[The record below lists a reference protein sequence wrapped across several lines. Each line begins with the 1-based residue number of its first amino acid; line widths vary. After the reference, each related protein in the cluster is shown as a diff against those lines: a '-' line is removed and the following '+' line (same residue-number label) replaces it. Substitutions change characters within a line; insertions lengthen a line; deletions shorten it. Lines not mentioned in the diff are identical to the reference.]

1 MIRRNGLKLHKG
13 RFRLSIRKN
22 ISRRVVRQWHRL
34 PREVVESLSLE
45 VFKKHV
51 DLELRDMV
59 CWEILVRGRW
69 MIALD
74 DLGGLFQPW

>member
-1 MIRRNGLKLHKG
+1 LDIRNN
-13 RFRLSIRKN
+13 FSE
-22 ISRRVVRQWHRL
+22 RVVRCWKGL
-34 PREVVESLSLE
+34 PREVVGSLSLE
-45 VFKKHV
+45 AFKKHV
-51 DLELRDMV
+51 DVALRDMV